1 MVTVTMARYD
11 GGVGE
16 RRQPRCGGGG
26 GCNDHQSLF
35 SATFSKHFKLF
46 RAPCSARYPAVGP
59 KLSQVCAIG
68 ANSAPLF
75 RRHLSSF
82 PNPPS
87 SPIHRFPS
95 FLSESSGLFIF
106 FFFFP
111 IAPEDELWTD
121 DRFARTCFLIGLRPN
136 RGPGGALVIKNGHQ
150 KRPRA
155 TPRDTIKRTPAKDL
169 ERECC

>member
-106 FFFFP
+106 FFSP
-111 IAPEDELWTD
+111 LPLKMSYEPTTGSLEHASSSGSDRTEDQEEL
-121 DRFARTCFLIGLRPN
+121 
-136 RGPGGALVIKNGHQ
+136 
-150 KRPRA
+150 
-155 TPRDTIKRTPAKDL
+155 
-169 ERECC
+169 

>member
-1 MVTVTMARYD
+1 MMVTVTMVARYD

-16 RRQPRCGGGG
+16 WRQPRCGRGRWG

-46 RAPCSARYPAVGP
+46 RAPCPARYPAVGP

-75 RRHLSSF
+75 RRHLSSL
-82 PNPPS
+82 S
-87 SPIHRFPS
+87 HPS
-95 FLSESSGLFIF
+95 FPFVSERELGPFYF
-106 FFFFP
+106 FFFFFFFSP
-111 IAPEDELWTD
+111 LPLKMSYEPTTGSLKHASSSCSDRTEL
-121 DRFARTCFLIGLRPN
+121 
-136 RGPGGALVIKNGHQ
+136 LVIKNGHQ

-155 TPRDTIKRTPAKDL
+155 APRDTIKRTPAEDL